1 MLSTSGDVAY
11 QSPLTPADLLIAL
24 HNLDDKVDMK
34 TTIKG
39 EHSDNLKL
47 LIEPT

>member
-1 MLSTSGDVAY
+1 MVFVGNVLYLEFYYHTGEVTY
-11 QSPLTPADLLIAL
+11 QSPLTPAELLAAL

-39 EHSDNLKL
+39 K
-47 LIEPT
+47 